1 MSNNTITHEDLV
13 TAVEAYNLYKSQR
26 VAAKALNLS
35 KGALIRRLD
44 KAKAEASDGNSELL
58 QLLEGSNNNHVE
70 HEHFS
75 YPQSPLEPI
84 ETTDEWF
91 ERRVTRAKRIRAT
104 SDRMKDFHVGV
115 RDSKPYGVLH
125 IGDPH
130 LDDDGTDL
138 EELAE
143 DLTIVNKTKGMY
155 ALCVGDLTNNW
166 VGRLTK
172 LYEHQQDGKKD
183 AILAVEWFINTVGKN
198 NWLAII
204 NGNHDMWS
212 GAENIVNWLCRN
224 SDIPHADWKMR
235 FRLKHTS
242 GEDVT
247 LNCAHDFK
255 GHSMY
260 HGSHGALKEA
270 IFGTRDDI
278 YSCGHK
284 HSTSYLVEKIGDE
297 KVCHMVRVAGYKVV
311 DEYAKVHGFRDQRIR
326 GSALTIIQPE
336 NPPESRVVTFL
347 DPREG
352 SDYLTYLRSK

>member
-1 MSNNTITHEDLV
+1 MATPISHDELV
-13 TAVEAYNLYKSQR
+13 EVVLAYNQYKSQR
-26 VAAKALNLS
+26 VTAKALNLS
-35 KGALIRRLD
+35 KGSVYRRLE
-44 KAKAEASDGNSELL
+44 KAKEEAEAGNLELL
-58 QLLEGSNNNHVE
+58 ELLTTEPKVAETPNVY
-70 HEHFS
+70 
-75 YPQSPLEPI
+75 YPQDPLEPV
-84 ETTDEWF
+84 ETTDEWY
-91 ERRVTRAKRIRAT
+91 ERRVRRAKRIKAS
-104 SDRMKDFHVGV
+104 SDRMKDFHV
-115 RDSKPYGVLH
+115 RIKEDKPYGIMH

-143 DLTIVNKTKGMY
+143 DLVLINRVPGLY
-155 ALCVGDLTNNW
+155 GLCVGDLTNNW

-183 AILAVEWFINTVGKN
+183 ALLAVEWFINMVGVG
-198 NWLAII
+198 NWLAIV

-224 SDIPHADWKMR
+224 EHIPHADWKIR
-235 FRLKHTS
+235 FRLMHGS

-284 HSTSYLVEKIGDE
+284 HSTSYLIEKIGDQN
-297 KVCHMVRVAGYKVV
+297 VCHMLRVAGYKVV

-326 GSALTIIQPE
+326 GSAITVIQPTK
-336 NPPESRVVTFL
+336 PPESRVLTFL
-347 DPREG
+347 DPHEG
-352 SDYLTYLRSK
+352 ADYLRYLRR